1 MYTHILRNTKTISHS
16 KSKPTLLLESERQS
30 QYTLGLFIQNQ
41 HPGFLL
47 QQYAFKQFML
57 KFYLP

>member
-16 KSKPTLLLESERQS
+16 KSKHSLLLDREQQS

-41 HPGFLL
+41 HPG
-47 QQYAFKQFML
+47 
-57 KFYLP
+57 